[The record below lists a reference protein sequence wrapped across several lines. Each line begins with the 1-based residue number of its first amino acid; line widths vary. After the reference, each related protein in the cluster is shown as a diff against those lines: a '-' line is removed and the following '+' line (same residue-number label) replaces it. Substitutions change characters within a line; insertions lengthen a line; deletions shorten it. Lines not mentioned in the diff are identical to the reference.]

1 MTAKT
6 SRYRIL
12 ETNVLLERFAT
23 YNEVFS
29 EYFKTIKVIERGEA
43 LRYETYSRLT
53 DNYISNIKRFI
64 QLCNSYLT
72 KYHLENTTIAEKLNN
87 YFVELINAI
96 NCLDSE
102 QNIVDHLELA
112 ESRERIKM
120 TQDEF
125 VNTINVFVK

>member
-12 ETNVLLERFAT
+12 ETNVLLERFVT

-72 KYHLENTTIAEKLNN
+72 KYHLENTTIAEKLSN

-112 ESRERIKM
+112 ESRERIRM

-125 VNTINVFVK
+125 VNTINIFVK